1 MARWRKDSTWTK
13 ELRYQTIHQSLLVQC
28 DFFGILQHYCWWKTS
43 VEINPG
49 DFKNPEDFNAVFFQ
63 SLQMD
68 GRNFPV
74 SNLQVSRVPPR
85 CTWYPMPGPH
95 QLWKSSPWQP
105 WNHCS
110 QEVPRAKG
118 GHLCRC
124 RCKREGWV
132 VIKRHLQKKRY
143 RHIWC
148 IIYLYLYIY
157 ICIYSYIYLYI
168 YIYRLCNLSTCKRD
182 WIVFD
187 VIYFVHQERDE
198 TFLTKPRGTWKGV
211 VVLIVATHRSTQ
223 GFRQFDGS
231 LLSCGNIRTWW
242 KRSVAPL
249 SSGKMLFRHVG
260 MIYGMHYTYIY
271 IYIHQYICGY
281 VLFGSER
288 SDKLIVFS
296 KTLLLQRGSHQ
307 RRSAKQGTWPTW
319 IDSKTN
325 KSQFPSN

>member
-1 MARWRKDSTWTK
+1 MYYIFIS
-13 ELRYQTIHQSLLVQC
+13 I
-28 DFFGILQHYCWWKTS
+28 F
-43 VEINPG
+43 
-49 DFKNPEDFNAVFFQ
+49 
-63 SLQMD
+63 
-68 GRNFPV
+68 
-74 SNLQVSRVPPR
+74 
-85 CTWYPMPGPH
+85 
-95 QLWKSSPWQP
+95 
-105 WNHCS
+105 
-110 QEVPRAKG
+110 
-118 GHLCRC
+118 
-124 RCKREGWV
+124 
-132 VIKRHLQKKRY
+132 
-143 RHIWC
+143 
-148 IIYLYLYIY
+148 IYLYIHTF
-157 ICIYSYIYLYI
+157 ICIYI

-187 VIYFVHQERDE
+187 VIYFVHQQRDE

-249 SSGKMLFRHVG
+249 SSGKILFRHVG
-260 MIYGMHYTYIY
+260 MIYIY